1 MSEVNQK
8 VFKGVWIPY
17 EVWKLDALTWME
29 KCLWAE
35 ISFLGTEE
43 KPCFA
48 SNAYLADVFKSTESS
63 ISNMISRLKKYEMIK
78 YISNDGR
85 SRQMIA
91 VIPSIKPQKIIRKG
105 KCMSEPS
112 LHACVNPDFTQ
123 ECNIDTRVVTKG
135 DNPITPLNKE
145 IANANDSE
153 PAKEA
158 SLSVAS
164 KETPPAG
171 AAIRPSPD
179 CAAPL
184 PELEANKAKVNQM
197 FRRRDNTVWSDKE
210 RKALENTLGTTEEEW
225 ETLIEYYSHAGEE
238 GYYCRT
244 APLTAMNNWAGE
256 IDKSKL
262 DKKRRQSAKPTSSET
277 NKLAGGIAGR
287 EDEFWAWVHSKR
299 PWEERRPVRAVPEEW
314 VWDFLNG
321 TKDEDLF

>member
-112 LHACVNPDFTQ
+112 LHACVNPDFTHA
-123 ECNIDTRVVTKG
+123 CNIDTRVVTKG
-135 DNPITPLNKE
+135 DNPLTPLNKE

-164 KETPPAG
+164 KETPPAD
-171 AAIRPSPD
+171 AARSTPPNCGHPPQGEYSEAFEKFW
-179 CAAPL
+179 AAYPRKIAKKNAYREWNRCKVDL
-184 PELEANKAKVNQM
+184 PTALKAIEQQRAKGL
-197 FRRRDNTVWSDKE
+197 FKE
-210 RKALENTLGTTEEEW
+210 EKFIPYPERWIKNGRWEECE
-225 ETLIEYYSHAGEE
+225 
-238 GYYCRT
+238 T
-244 APLTAMNNWAGE
+244 APQPASKPAG
-256 IDKSKL
+256 
-262 DKKRRQSAKPTSSET
+262 
-277 NKLAGGIAGR
+277 LAGGIAGR
-287 EDEFWAWVHSKR
+287 EDDFWAWVHSKR
-299 PWEERRPVRAVPEEW
+299 PWEERRPTRAVPEEW
-314 VWDFLNG
+314 VWDFLHG